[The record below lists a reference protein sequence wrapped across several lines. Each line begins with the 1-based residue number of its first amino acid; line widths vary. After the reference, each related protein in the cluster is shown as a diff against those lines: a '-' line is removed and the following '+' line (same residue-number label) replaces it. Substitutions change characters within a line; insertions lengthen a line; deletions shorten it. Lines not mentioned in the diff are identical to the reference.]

1 MQVSAARDALRYHAV
16 GMQAA
21 RGQVRAGLPTSGRFG
36 DTMVC
41 GLVTTCTWVQVGTA
55 RDALRYHA
63 VVYVVV
69 RGLYRTELPTVG
81 TLRRYLP
88 SSVCTRRLVKYH
100 TCLRGASGV
109 RLLTFGH
116 CWSEQ
121 VGGGSGSDLDGLGL
135 SRAHQNIVIRGVRG
149 GALSLGVSVCSCP

>member
-1 MQVSAARDALRYHAV
+1 MRWVCRLLV
-16 GMQAA
+16 GK
-21 RGQVRAGLPTSGRFG
+21 GRFG

-41 GLVTTCTWVQVGTA
+41 GLATTCTWVLVGTA

-88 SSVCTRRLVKYH
+88 SSVCTRK
-100 TCLRGASGV
+100 
-109 RLLTFGH
+109 
-116 CWSEQ
+116 
-121 VGGGSGSDLDGLGL
+121 LGW
-135 SRAHQNIVIRGVRG
+135 
-149 GALSLGVSVCSCP
+149 ALYAG